1 MNHSMSR
8 TNDNKSDSQPGS
20 NTDGLELLNFNPISL
35 SHDFQVYHQEAAES
49 YAAAELLDEARKT
62 MYHRLVIELVEN
74 STKSGGKRLS
84 MELAKSYAYVDDRYL
99 ELQDKALKA
108 KALAAE
114 LKVKAESYKIYLDL
128 LRTKQANIRNEMGRF
143 N

>member
-1 MNHSMSR
+1 MNSTVNSR
-8 TNDNKSDSQPGS
+8 TDSQPGS
-20 NTDGLELLNFNPISL
+20 NTDGLELLKFNPVSL
-35 SHDFQVYHQEAAES
+35 SHDFQLYHQEAAEAN
-49 YAAAELLDEARKT
+49 AAAELLDEARKT

-84 MELAKSYAYVDDRYL
+84 MDLAKSYAYVDDRYL

-114 LKVKAESYKIYLDL
+114 LKVKAESFKIYLDL